1 MIPKIISVRLDL
13 MPHAL
18 ACTLTSSLQS
28 VSWRTLPAEQGR
40 GFQRGCRVDLPCGVS
55 VALVTSSRNN
65 REKESWQ
72 AIADGDFNEIVPRI
86 SVTTFKN
93 IIYEYGYACRRPG

>member
-1 MIPKIISVRLDL
+1 MDEILYENDL
-13 MPHAL
+13 
-18 ACTLTSSLQS
+18 
-28 VSWRTLPAEQGR
+28 GR
-40 GFQRGCRVDLPCGVS
+40 GRSKLLTRGQKDRV